1 MYIKKRI
8 IETRIEN
15 IIIKNILTIV
25 NSNLRIIK
33 YQKNKFKKKQKI
45 STNYIQ

>member
-33 YQKNKFKKKQKI
+33 Y
-45 STNYIQ
+45 